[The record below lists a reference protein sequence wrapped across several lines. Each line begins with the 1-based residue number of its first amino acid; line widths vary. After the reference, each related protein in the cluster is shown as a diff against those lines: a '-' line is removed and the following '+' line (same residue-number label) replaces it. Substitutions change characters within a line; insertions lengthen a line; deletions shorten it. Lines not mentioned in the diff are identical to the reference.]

1 MKTQGALPRLL
12 IAVVLAAA
20 AMLLALSRDRVDFA
34 AIEQSIRNLGMW
46 APLAHVGLFAAGTV
60 LFAPGAIFGFVGGA
74 LFGPLWGT
82 LLNLAGATIGATA
95 AFLVA
100 RYVAGGWV
108 RTKAGPRIER
118 LISGVEAEGWRFV
131 ALMRLVPL
139 VPFNLLNYALGLTRI
154 SLAQYVLATLIAMSP
169 GTLAFT
175 WLGHAGRQAIDGDTA
190 AIRYG
195 LLALGVLAA
204 TAFVPRIVGRMRSDQ
219 TAASWIEVEELAR
232 LLAGKHRLTV
242 IDVRSPADFEGQL
255 GHIAQARNLPL
266 AEVTPRMAELAPL
279 KSEPI
284 MLVCRTHKMSGT
296 AASQLQA
303 AGFSDVRVV
312 RGGMVR
318 WNEVGL
324 PVERASSSA
333 GVRDTTALNGPGP
346 V

>member
-1 MKTQGALPRLL
+1 MKLRVLLPRLL
-12 IAVVLAAA
+12 IAVGIAAA
-20 AMLLALSRDRVDFA
+20 AILFAINRDRIDVA
-34 AIEQSIRNLGMW
+34 GIEQWTRQLGIW
-46 APLAHVGLFAAGTV
+46 APLGHVVLFATGTV
-60 LFAPGAIFGFVGGA
+60 LFAPGAILGLVGGA
-74 LFGPLWGT
+74 LFGPFWGT

-100 RYVAGGWV
+100 RYVAADWV

-154 SLAQYVLATLIAMSP
+154 LLSQYVLASLVAMAP

-175 WLGHAGRQAIDGDTA
+175 WLGHAGRRALDGDTA

-195 LLALGVLAA
+195 LLALGLLAA
-204 TAFVPRIVGRMRSDQ
+204 IAFVPRIVGRLRGDE
-219 TAASWIEVEELAR
+219 TNAGWIEVQELGR
-232 LLAGKHRLTV
+232 LLAEKRRITL
-242 IDVRSPADFEGQL
+242 IDVRSPTDFEGKL

-266 AEVTPRMAELAPL
+266 AEVTPRMAELAFL
-279 KSEPI
+279 KNDPVV
-284 MLVCRTHKMSGT
+284 LVCRTHKMSGT
-296 AASQLQA
+296 AASQLRA

-312 RGGMVR
+312 RGGMVK

-324 PVERASSSA
+324 PVDGRQVEEGGA
-333 GVRDTTALNGPGP
+333 G
-346 V
+346 

>member
-1 MKTQGALPRLL
+1 MKFQAALPRLL
-12 IAVVLAAA
+12 IAVGLAAA
-20 AMLLALSRDRVDFA
+20 AILLALNRDRVDFA
-34 AIEQSIRNLGMW
+34 AVELWTRYLGMW
-46 APLAHVGLFAAGTV
+46 APFGHVVLFAAGTV
-60 LFAPGAIFGFVGGA
+60 FFAPGAIFGLVGGA

-100 RYVAGGWV
+100 RYVAAGWV
-108 RTKAGPRIER
+108 RTTAGPRIER

-131 ALMRLVPL
+131 VLMRLVPL

-154 SLAQYVLATLIAMSP
+154 SLPQYVLASLVAMAP

-204 TAFVPRIVGRMRSDQ
+204 IAFVPRIVRRLRSDET
-219 TAASWIEVEELAR
+219 TANWIEVEELAQM
-232 LLAGKHRLTV
+232 LADKCRLTV
-242 IDVRSPADFEGQL
+242 IDVRSPADFSGQL
-255 GHIAQARNLPL
+255 GHIAEARNLPL
-266 AEVTPRMAELAPL
+266 AEVTPCVAELASL
-279 KSEPI
+279 KNEPVV
-284 MLVCRTHKMSGT
+284 LVCRTHKMSGT
-296 AASQLQA
+296 AARQLQA

-312 RGGMVR
+312 RGGMVK

-324 PVERASSSA
+324 PVDGCRVEA
-333 GVRDTTALNGPGP
+333 GGAK
-346 V
+346 